1 MAAPWLVSGSLPQP
15 GRRAGAVSGG
25 LIEGQDMGESPDK
38 LTAVVFDVGRVLF
51 DWNLRYLFEKLIDE
65 PDQLDWF
72 LAHVLTEEW
81 HFQTDA
87 GRPLAEMVP
96 ELSARFPEHAH
107 LVDAYCERF
116 NETIDRP
123 IEGSHAL
130 VRRLAGAG
138 VPLFALT
145 NFGAEFFAGFRPTE
159 PIFALFDDIVV
170 SGDECVAKPDPRIY
184 EICERRF
191 GRASHELF
199 FIDDN
204 PANIAAARERGWQVH
219 LFEGAEGLEAELVRL
234 GLLDR

>member
-1 MAAPWLVSGSLPQP
+1 
-15 GRRAGAVSGG
+15 
-25 LIEGQDMGESPDK
+25 MGESPDK
-38 LTAVVFDVGRVLF
+38 PTAVVFDVGRVLF

-72 LAHVLTEEW
+72 LTHVVTEEW
-81 HFQTDA
+81 HFQADA

-130 VRRLAGAG
+130 VRRLAEAG

-159 PIFALFDDIVV
+159 PIFELFDDIVV
-170 SGDECVAKPDPRIY
+170 SGDECMAKPDPRIY

-191 GRASHELF
+191 GRPPHELF

-204 PANIAAARERGWQVH
+204 PANIAVARERGWQAH